1 MRGIIGKTEKK
12 LPENVL
18 YGKNF
23 VVGDVIS
30 ILLNLDSG
38 TLEFWKNG
46 VSQGISHTN
55 IKTMGEVFPAVSAP
69 QSGATESTVTAN
81 FGASS
86 FVYPMPK
93 GFSSFDCRQRHWD
106 SRMLFQTSTE
116 NRMAFY
122 NKFNTITAIPK
133 MTSNITPSGRAFAKD
148 IYSTSYDAWKA
159 FNQVDDTEG
168 YASKTGSGGVG
179 FLGYEFDKPIAIAK
193 YAVRSMAGS
202 SHLNKLP
209 RDWTFEGSH
218 DGEKWHVLDTQKNQT
233 WTTVNTDK
241 DYYVDIPKSYKMYR
255 LNWSAN
261 NGFTGYTD
269 VNELKMYRGVN
280 VVSHIPTVSEKYF
293 TAYGMDKIAQET
305 LKNNYDKVQLISNKE
320 SELNEGKIFEHE
332 IDLKK
337 YEVNKLIMDKI
348 EGKSLILTSDVV
360 HLSFINSASINY
372 ISYADEHIFRHFGMG
387 KSVVIDLEKE
397 FKEKVLIEMEAN
409 TVGIGKVFKQRIDP
423 SKIPIK
429 QITII

>member
-1 MRGIIGKTEKK
+1 MHKVDNHDRWTMGKEEAFSFANTLSYKMYRVNI
-12 LPENVL
+12 LSPVL
-18 YGKNF
+18 DSHSY
-23 VVGDVIS
+23 IS
-30 ILLNLDSG
+30 VFELQMYNDYNDILLLH
-38 TLEFWKNG
+38 KNDCYFS
-46 VSQGISHTN
+46 VVTTSD
-55 IKTMGEVFPAVSAP
+55 
-69 QSGATESTVTAN
+69 TETV
-81 FGASS
+81 
-86 FVYPMPK
+86 
-93 GFSSFDCRQRHWD
+93 
-106 SRMLFQTSTE
+106 
-116 NRMAFY
+116 
-122 NKFNTITAIPK
+122 IPK
-133 MTSNITPSGRAFAKD
+133 MTSNTSPSGRAFAKD

-305 LKNNYDKVQLISNKE
+305 LKTNYDKVQLISNKE
-320 SELNEGKIFEHE
+320 SELNEGKIFEHN

-337 YEVNKLIMDKI
+337 Y
-348 EGKSLILTSDVV
+348 DV
-360 HLSFINSASINY
+360 
-372 ISYADEHIFRHFGMG
+372 
-387 KSVVIDLEKE
+387 K
-397 FKEKVLIEMEAN
+397 
-409 TVGIGKVFKQRIDP
+409 GIGTLF
-423 SKIPIK
+423 
-429 QITII
+429 